1 MNKDSPPRNFEN
13 AAWVVIPTRLTATI
27 LFNFCMNIERVFR
40 LNPYLKITTW
50 CEINTNNYEV
60 ELENYSSEQ
69 VLKLSTQI
77 KVEKLQNE
85 LQLSYSAGIKNKTY
99 FIIEETNRGAQ
110 LMIID
115 DYGESGQKDVGQ
127 VDKSLSEWGSAL
139 ERFFA
144 GYRIV
149 RQLPMGSIA
158 PTRAR
163 LSACCGR
170 CKIVALPE
178 SSR

>member
-1 MNKDSPPRNFEN
+1 
-13 AAWVVIPTRLTATI
+13 
-27 LFNFCMNIERVFR
+27 MNIERVFR

-99 FIIEETNRGAQ
+99 FIIEETSRGAQ

-149 RQLPMGSIA
+149 RQLPWTDKLINHWWIQLNPSGRRIIYILLVITAIELIA
-158 PTRAR
+158 
-163 LSACCGR
+163 LLLFVVLYWW
-170 CKIVALPE
+170 I
-178 SSR
+178 